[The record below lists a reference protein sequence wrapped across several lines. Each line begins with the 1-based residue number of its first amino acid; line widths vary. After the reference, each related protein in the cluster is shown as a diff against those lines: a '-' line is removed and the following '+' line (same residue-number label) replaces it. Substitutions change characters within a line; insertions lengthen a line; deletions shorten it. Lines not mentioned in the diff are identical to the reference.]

1 MAPKDYALLSFLI
14 PMLVAIS
21 LVDSRMR
28 LAEPKRRIGMGVALI
43 CIAPLIFIAMMSIPT
58 PDSSESD
65 ISIRNIVVMGVAS
78 AFSGTLVLAILLI
91 AGGLFQTFKRCRYY
105 RKKGR

>member
-14 PMLVAIS
+14 PILVAIS
-21 LVDSRMR
+21 LVNSRMR
-28 LAEPKRRIGMGVALI
+28 LAEPNRRIWMGVAFF
-43 CIAPLIFIAMMSIPT
+43 CIAPLIFIAMMLIPT

-65 ISIRNIVVMGVAS
+65 ISIRNIVVMGMAS
-78 AFSGTLVLAILLI
+78 AFSGTLLLAILLI
-91 AGGLFQTFKRCRYY
+91 SGGLFQTFKRWRYY